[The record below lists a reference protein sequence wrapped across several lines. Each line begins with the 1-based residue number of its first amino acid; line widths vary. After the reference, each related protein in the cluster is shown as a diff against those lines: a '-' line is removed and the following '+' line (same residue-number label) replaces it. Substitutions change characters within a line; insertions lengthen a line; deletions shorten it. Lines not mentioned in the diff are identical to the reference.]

1 MLSTGRTTRR
11 MVTVFLAVA
20 VALLRYGEAGLSTQL
35 RLLDLEGREVD
46 PFQQTDARATVFL
59 FTRTDCPI
67 SNRYAPEILRLQAK
81 FKSDNV
87 RFWLVYPDPDESV
100 KAIREHVKEYGYPL
114 GVLRDPQH
122 RLVTKTQVKVTP
134 EVAVFVSGRMVYRGR
149 IDDRY
154 VDFGK
159 ARAKPTQHDLEQA
172 LQAILEG
179 RPVERAMTPAVGC
192 FIPDLQ

>member
-1 MLSTGRTTRR
+1 

-20 VALLRYGEAGLSTQL
+20 AVLLRFGEAGLSTQL
-35 RLLDLEGREVD
+35 SLLDLQGRQVD
-46 PFQQTDARATVFL
+46 PLKQTDAKATVFL

-67 SNRYAPEILRLQAK
+67 SNRYAPEVLRLHAK

-100 KAIREHVKEYGYPL
+100 KAIREHVKEYGYSFS
-114 GVLRDPQH
+114 VLRDPHH
-122 RLVTKTQVKVTP
+122 RLVKKTQVKVTP
-134 EVAVFVSGRMVYRGR
+134 EAAVFVPARRMVYRGR

-159 ARAKPTQHDLEQA
+159 ARATPTQNDLEQA

-179 RPVERAMTPAVGC
+179 RPVDRAMTPAVGC
-192 FIPDLQ
+192 FISDLQ

>member
-1 MLSTGRTTRR
+1 M
-11 MVTVFLAVA
+11 
-20 VALLRYGEAGLSTQL
+20 
-35 RLLDLEGREVD
+35 
-46 PFQQTDARATVFL
+46 
-59 FTRTDCPI
+59 
-67 SNRYAPEILRLQAK
+67 
-81 FKSDNV
+81 
-87 RFWLVYPDPDESV
+87 
-100 KAIREHVKEYGYPL
+100 KEYGYPL

-134 EVAVFVSGRMVYRGR
+134 EVTVFVPGRRMVYRGR

-179 RPVERAMTPAVGC
+179 RPVNRAITRAVGC

>member
-1 MLSTGRTTRR
+1 

-134 EVAVFVSGRMVYRGR
+134 EVAVFVPGRRMVYRGR

-179 RPVERAMTPAVGC
+179 RPVERAITRAVGC

>member
-1 MLSTGRTTRR
+1 MLPSGRTTRR
-11 MVTVFLAVA
+11 MVTLLWAVA
-20 VALLRYGEAGLSTQL
+20 VALLRYGEAVLSTQL

-46 PFQQTDARATVFL
+46 PFRQTDARATVFL

-67 SNRYAPEILRLQAK
+67 SNRYAPEILGLQAK

-100 KAIREHVKEYGYPL
+100 KAIREHVKEYGYSW
-114 GVLRDPQH
+114 GVLRDLQH
-122 RLVTKTQVKVTP
+122 GLVRKTQVKVTP
-134 EVAVFVSGRMVYRGR
+134 EAAVFVSGRMVYRGR

-159 ARAKPTQHDLEQA
+159 ARAKPTQHDLEEA

-179 RPVERAMTPAVGC
+179 RPVERAITRAVGC